1 MQIVEAK
8 DDLEQPE
15 IENPIPVSQMATEDT
30 DDAVN
35 ENDIP
40 VPVAKMTAEHM
51 DYEDMTDEHTGGYV
65 CDEIHKEEENV
76 NSLGES
82 CTVNEIDKQETKGVG
97 ETCDVVPKTS
107 RNPILDKDHIQSE
120 VESIK
125 SKVGDIEKGVGD
137 VHVSHLLC
145 ELEIVKKRIGVVEN
159 VLGIKFEETL
169 VVNDDMSVDDDVHN
183 MVTRCN
189 LIFFN

>member
-1 MQIVEAK
+1 
-8 DDLEQPE
+8 
-15 IENPIPVSQMATEDT
+15 MAAEDT
-30 DDAVN
+30 DDAEN

-40 VPVAKMTAEHM
+40 VPVAKMTDEDM
-51 DYEDMTDEHTGGYV
+51 DYEDTADEHTAGYV

-82 CTVNEIDKQETKGVG
+82 CTVNEIHKQEAKGIEVD
-97 ETCDVVPKTS
+97 ETCDDVPETS

-120 VESIK
+120 VASIK
-125 SKVGDIEKGVGD
+125 SKLGDIEKGVGD

-169 VVNDDMSVDDDVHN
+169 VVNDDMSVDDDVQN
-183 MVTRCN
+183 KVTRCN
-189 LIFFN
+189 LIFFI

>member
-15 IENPIPVSQMATEDT
+15 IENPIPVSQMAAEDT

-40 VPVAKMTAEHM
+40 VPVAKMTDEGM
-51 DYEDMTDEHTGGYV
+51 DYEDTADEHTAGYV
-65 CDEIHKEEENV
+65 CDEIHKEEE
-76 NSLGES
+76 
-82 CTVNEIDKQETKGVG
+82 KGVG
-97 ETCDVVPKTS
+97 ETCDVVPETS

-120 VESIK
+120 VDSIK

-145 ELEIVKKRIGVVEN
+145 ELEIVKKRIRVVEN
-159 VLGIKFEETL
+159 VLGIKFQETL
-169 VVNDDMSVDDDVHN
+169 VVNDDMSVHDDLQN
-183 MVTRCN
+183 EVTRCN
-189 LIFFN
+189 LIFFI